1 MPGYVDLPDGIEELL
16 RSASREQLEELL
28 STYELDARDRDEGRT
43 LLSFPDLPDDL
54 VRRLVEQGLEVDT
67 RDATGATPLW
77 SRALEGRTAQIPLL
91 LSLGADVDASNS
103 DGFTPLHAAV
113 ASRSV
118 ETLRLLL
125 SHGADP
131 FRQAE
136 DSDSTAL
143 DFALEECDADE
154 EDLPLLVEVTRTLF
168 EAGLS
173 PTPSMREAVH
183 ELGQAFEDH
192 RDEYEAEDLAVVESS
207 MGQLY
212 ELFDVPPASARVL
225 HDGISTITVPE
236 GSTLA
241 QFDALWSSLV
251 PPNGPAASAQGE
263 AVRICKAAFA
273 TAFDEDDDEEASPG
287 SHFTREHA
295 AMFKALR
302 RILKSGNALSWKER
316 RQAARSAGRILDG
329 EYWDNRITGADGVE
343 RDHCEHL
350 AHLAIRWIGQNPDPL
365 PVGQVDYEI

>member
-1 MPGYVDLPDGIEELL
+1 MPGYVDLPDDIEELL

-28 STYELDARDRDEGRT
+28 STYELDARDREEGRT

-54 VRRLVEQGLEVDT
+54 VRRLVELGLAVDT
-67 RDATGATPLW
+67 PDATGATPLW
-77 SRALEGRTAQIPLL
+77 SRALEGRTEQIPLL
-91 LSLGADVDASNS
+91 LSLGADIDAPNTG
-103 DGFTPLHAAV
+103 GFMPLHAAV

-125 SHGADP
+125 SRGADP
-131 FRQAE
+131 FLQAE

-143 DFALEECDADE
+143 DFGLDECDADE

-168 EAGLS
+168 AAGLS

-192 RDEYEAEDLAVVESS
+192 RDGYEAEDLAVVESA

-225 HDGISTITVPE
+225 HDGICPITVPA

-241 QFDALWSSLV
+241 QFDELWSSLV

-263 AVRICKAAFA
+263 AVRICKVAV
-273 TAFDEDDDEEASPG
+273 TTVFDEDDDTEASAG
-287 SHFTREHA
+287 SYFTREHA

-302 RILKSGNALSWKER
+302 RTLKTGNALPWKER

-329 EYWDNRITGADGVE
+329 AYWLDPVTGADGVE

-350 AHLAIRWIGQNPDPL
+350 AHLVIRWIGQNPDPL
-365 PVGQVDYEI
+365 PVGQIDYEI